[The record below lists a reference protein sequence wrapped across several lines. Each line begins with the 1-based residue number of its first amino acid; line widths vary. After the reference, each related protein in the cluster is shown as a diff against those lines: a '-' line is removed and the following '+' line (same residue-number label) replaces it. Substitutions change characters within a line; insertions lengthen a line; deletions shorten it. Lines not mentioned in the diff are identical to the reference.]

1 MINSEKLILIRNYDL
16 FSQLSD
22 DEYNSLQIIHNFVEA
37 RKGEYLY
44 FESHHLNKLFFIKK
58 GMIKIGY
65 INEDGE
71 EIIKEIIHRGEIFGQ
86 YTLQAG
92 NLHGEFAIAHKDD
105 VSLCA
110 FDIRD
115 FEKLLQEKPML
126 AIQYSKQV
134 GQKLRSAENRLLNLL
149 NKNVKTRLAG
159 FFCQL
164 ALQQNVFNHNDAG
177 NVIENFLTHDEI
189 ARLTGTSRQTVTT
202 MIGVMES
209 EGLIR
214 VNRQQITIPDLKR
227 LQKEANVVE

>member
-1 MINSEKLILIRNYDL
+1 MISSEKLILIRNYDL

-22 DEYNSLQIIHNFVEA
+22 DEYDSLQIIHNFVEA

-71 EIIKEIIHRGEIFGQ
+71 EIIKEIVHRGEIFGQ
-86 YTLQAG
+86 YTLQPG
-92 NLHGEFAIAHKDD
+92 NLHGEFAMAHKDD

-115 FEKLLQEKPML
+115 FEKLLREKPFL
-126 AIQYSKQV
+126 AIQFSKQV
-134 GQKLRSAENRLLNLL
+134 GQKLRLAENRLLNLL

-159 FFCQL
+159 FFYQL
-164 ALQQNVFNHNDAG
+164 ALQQSDDLQTPERV
-177 NVIENFLTHDEI
+177 VENFMTHDEI

-202 MIGVMES
+202 TIGLMES
-209 EGLIR
+209 DGLIK
-214 VNRQQITIPDLKR
+214 VNRQQIIIPDIKK
-227 LQKEANVVE
+227 LQQQANVVD